1 MSAAQGS
8 APLLRSAY
16 DLAVVNL
23 VFLLYI
29 YEGICMYS
37 CVYDNQSRIG
47 SYRELVKQKIN
58 FCSRKLSC

>member
-23 VFLLYI
+23 VSLLYLCI
-29 YEGICMYS
+29 HV
-37 CVYDNQSRIG
+37 CVSVCEYNSQSKIG
-47 SYRELVKQKIN
+47 SYRELVKQEIN
-58 FCSRKLSC
+58 FCSRKLFC

>member
-23 VFLLYI
+23 VSLLYL
-29 YEGICMYS
+29 CMYS
-37 CVYDNQSRIG
+37 CV
-47 SYRELVKQKIN
+47 RECV
-58 FCSRKLSC
+58 